1 MPAAPHAPVLGAA
14 MDAVNAV
21 TDRLDDWS
29 SRWWFIALIFLI
41 AYLDSIV
48 PVVPSETAVIIGGVA
63 AGQGNQ
69 QIAVVIAAAA
79 TGAFLG
85 DSTAYLVGARLRGL
99 VQRRAARHP
108 AYQRRL
114 DWAARQIRTRGG
126 MLLLTARFVPGG
138 RTALTISS
146 GVTHQP
152 FGWFARWIAF
162 AVVCWAA
169 YASLLGYVFGNTFKD
184 DHTKAF
190 LIAFGCALGLTVVME
205 IVRFVRERRKP
216 DRAAA

>member
-1 MPAAPHAPVLGAA
+1 
-14 MDAVNAV
+14 MDVV
-21 TDRLDDWS
+21 HEITDRLDDLS
-29 SRWWFIALIFLI
+29 SRWWFIAVICVI
-41 AYLDSIV
+41 AYLDSVI

-69 QIAVVIAAAA
+69 PIALVIAAAA
-79 TGAFLG
+79 FGAFLG
-85 DSTAYLVGARLRGL
+85 DSTAYLLGARMRRL
-99 VQRRAARHP
+99 VQRRAARSP
-108 AYQRRL
+108 SFQRRL
-114 DWAARQIRTRGG
+114 EWATRQIRTRGG

-152 FGWFARWIAF
+152 FGWFARWIAV
-162 AVVCWAA
+162 AVVCWAS
-169 YASLLGYVFGNTFKD
+169 YAGLLGYVFGNTFKD

-216 DRAAA
+216 DRAPA